1 MKFHDINGYE
11 WIFLAK
17 NSSTCRASSPRLQIG
32 DAKALPHEARQG
44 PRHQPHPAMVQIIR
58 AQKVLP

>member
-1 MKFHDINGYE
+1 MDMNDFFGQKTARGSM
-11 WIFLAK
+11 A
-17 NSSTCRASSPRLQIG
+17 TCRASSPRLQIG